1 MNKFVILLS
10 GVFVFTSLNVNA
22 QQYVR
27 KQVQPDFFIPTNE
40 LNKQEKLPSFP
51 AIESGAIKVSN
62 GRVMVKTYQE
72 TDEEE
77 TEKQPVVQE
86 ILTPLIIK
94 KPVVAFAL
102 PEEEPVK
109 TKREPIIETEYSQQ
123 DGLGDELSKDELYL
137 AKEQAYEKDLQ
148 VLSQTGDLPRNEQL
162 ESDLKK
168 MSDSLS
174 FRVE

>member
-27 KQVQPDFFIPTNE
+27 KQVQPDFFIPTKE
-40 LNKQEKLPSFP
+40 LNRQEKLPSFP
-51 AIESGAIKVSN
+51 ALESGAIKVSN
-62 GRVMVKTYQE
+62 GRVMVRTYQE
-72 TDEEE
+72 TDEDTE
-77 TEKQPVVQE
+77 EKQPIVQE
-86 ILTPLIIK
+86 VITPLLK

-102 PEEEPVK
+102 PEEETVK
-109 TKREPIIETEYSQQ
+109 TKKAPIIETEYSSQ
-123 DGLGDELSKDELYL
+123 DGLGDELSKNEQYL
-137 AKEQAYEKDLQ
+137 AKEQAYEMDLQ
-148 VLSQTGDLPRNEQL
+148 VLSQTGELPQNPQL
-162 ESDLKK
+162 ESDLEK